1 MKKET
6 GTEGMAKVKGLE
18 VCKGG
23 WVYRGVCVFREGVWR
38 ERETDG
44 GILKFRVLRKRERRG
59 TKYEQDRSYIYPRS
73 VQKVMCFFKKKK
85 VI

>member
-23 WVYRGVCVFREGVWR
+23 WVYRGVCVCSGRVCGGSGRGGGLGDRWKYSKVQGPQK
-38 ERETDG
+38 EREKG
-44 GILKFRVLRKRERRG
+44 NKI
-59 TKYEQDRSYIYPRS
+59 
-73 VQKVMCFFKKKK
+73 
-85 VI
+85 

>member
-23 WVYRGVCVFREGVWR
+23 GVYRGVYVCRKGVWG
-38 ERETDG
+38 ERG
-44 GILKFRVLRKRERRG
+44 GGLG
-59 TKYEQDRSYIYPRS
+59 DRWNYFK
-73 VQKVMCFFKKKK
+73 VQGPQKEKGNT
-85 VI
+85 I

>member
-23 WVYRGVCVFREGVWR
+23 GCTGVCMCAGRVC
-38 ERETDG
+38 G
-44 GILKFRVLRKRERRG
+44 GSGGGGLG
-59 TKYEQDRSYIYPRS
+59 DRWNYFK
-73 VQKVMCFFKKKK
+73 VQGPQKEKGNT
-85 VI
+85 I

>member
-23 WVYRGVCVFREGVWR
+23 GVYRGVYVCRKGVWG
-38 ERETDG
+38 ERG
-44 GILKFRVLRKRERRG
+44 GG
-59 TKYEQDRSYIYPRS
+59 
-73 VQKVMCFFKKKK
+73 
-85 VI
+85 

>member
-38 ERETDG
+38 ERERG
-44 GILKFRVLRKRERRG
+44 GGLGDRWKYSKVQGPQKEREKG
-59 TKYEQDRSYIYPRS
+59 NKI
-73 VQKVMCFFKKKK
+73 
-85 VI
+85 

>member
-23 WVYRGVCVFREGVWR
+23 GVFRGVYEEGCV
-38 ERETDG
+38 G
-44 GILKFRVLRKRERRG
+44 GAGGGLG
-59 TKYEQDRSYIYPRS
+59 DRWNYFK
-73 VQKVMCFFKKKK
+73 VQGPQKEKGNT
-85 VI
+85 I

>member
-38 ERETDG
+38 ERERG
-44 GILKFRVLRKRERRG
+44 GGGRRQM
-59 TKYEQDRSYIYPRS
+59 E
-73 VQKVMCFFKKKK
+73 VF
-85 VI
+85 